1 METKMIVKMYVSEI
15 KVYLFFGL
23 VKFWSPIIQII
34 LKSVFIMTNAAVKLQ
49 LTAFRFT

>member
-1 METKMIVKMYVSEI
+1 MIVKMYL
-15 KVYLFFGL
+15 KLKYAQFFGL
-23 VKFWSPIIQII
+23 VMFWSPIMQII